1 MSETNNIIDKLISQ
15 GYNHTNAK
23 IVADELLKVSLLLK
37 PYLKGWL
44 NGIETDYTCYGYS
57 IIGLMNTRR
66 MTYPAALLTID
77 WLIKEPEQAKKS
89 IEKGVR

>member
-1 MSETNNIIDKLISQ
+1 MLNSNIIINKLVCQ
-15 GYNHTNAK
+15 GYNHPNAK
-23 IVADELLKVSLLLK
+23 IVADELLKVSLSLK

-44 NGIETDYTCYGYS
+44 NGKENDYTCCGYS

-77 WLIKEPEQAKKS
+77 WILKEPDLALEALKKG
-89 IEKGVR
+89 IR